1 MVMDVDMPVDPATG
15 IESSPPPVEPTSP
28 QQVVR
33 QRRERIAPRR
43 HEVSGNIMQDENAK
57 EIQRLF
63 QQFLETFKDPEPP
76 AASSVGSNVER
87 SPFYY
92 IAELQEMLGYPVPNT
107 LLKFNWV
114 HFEGPFDREG
124 DASKWED
131 LSSVLAKNF
140 YRFEPYLLEAIKNTV
155 ADNFPNEWE
164 EKDIQEKQ
172 FQLSVYNYPDRKKL
186 RELKTSFIAQLSSFT
201 GTITRSTE
209 VRPELLQGTFACNE
223 CGTIATDVAQNFRYT
238 EPQKCANA
246 NCGNTSSWQL
256 LMERCK
262 FVDWQ
267 KLRVQEHSEDIPAG
281 SMPRSI
287 DVVLRNQLVEQAK
300 PGDKCTFT
308 GMLIVV
314 PNVSNM
320 YRSKDPG
327 QRGGK
332 GRTGDGVQG
341 FSGLGVREMNYK
353 MLFLASSIVQDGT
366 LGPKDEENEEDVV
379 KDFNDEQRA
388 RIIEMGYNTPNLYD
402 RLADCIAPNIY
413 GHDNIKKGILLMM
426 FGGVHKKTIGKVS
439 LRGDLNVCIVGDPS
453 TAKSQFLKF
462 VARLM
467 PRTVYTSGKAST
479 SAGLTAAV
487 QRDPETGEFGVEA
500 GALMLAD
507 NGVCCIDE
515 FDKMDENDQAAIHE
529 AMEQQTITLTK
540 AGIQATLNARASIL
554 AAANPIFGRYDTTRS
569 LRMNVNISAP
579 IMSRFD
585 LFFVVL
591 DECDAKVDLSVAEHI
606 LMLHRNQ
613 EIKMNAEFTKEE
625 VRDYIKFAR
634 TCKPK
639 MTETARTYMV
649 KTYVSVRQQD
659 AEERKAYRFTV
670 RQLESLVRLSEARAR
685 IQLSETVETK
695 HVREAARLL
704 KKSIISVDSPEMNLG
719 EGEDNEEDGGMDVE
733 SQHRT
738 QQRQNQ
744 SCSYAQYTRVCNMVV
759 THIRSLS
766 AEAGEEPLITTAA
779 LENWYTNLLVSA
791 DVGNVDKV
799 AMVKRELDNFRWIIN
814 RLINVDTIL
823 IDSTNENGE
832 KMICVHTNFDPDN
845 IHSGGVAAKAS
856 QPVEPKRGKGTQVD
870 DAPGKESMDME
881 SEHKEV
887 VEEAGASIADVFEFG
902 DDDL

>member
-1 MVMDVDMPVDPATG
+1 MPDDPATG

-28 QQVVR
+28 QRVAR
-33 QRRERIAPRR
+33 QRQARIVPRR
-43 HEVSGNIMQDENAK
+43 HEVSGDVMHDENAK

-76 AASSVGSNVER
+76 AASSVGSSNVDR

-92 IAELQEMLGYPVPNT
+92 IAELQEMLAYPAPNT

-114 HFEGPFDREG
+114 HFEGPFDREA
-124 DASKWED
+124 DSRKWED
-131 LSSVLAKNF
+131 LSSVLSKNF
-140 YRFEPYLLEAIKNTV
+140 YRFEPYLLEAIKNTI

-164 EKDIQEKQ
+164 EKDIQKKQ
-172 FQLSVYNYPDRKKL
+172 FQISIYNYPDRKKL
-186 RELKTSFIAQLSSFT
+186 RELKTSYIAQLSSFS

-209 VRPELLQGTFACNE
+209 VRPELIRGTFSCNE
-223 CGTIATDVAQNFRYT
+223 CGTIATDITQNFRFT
-238 EPQKCANA
+238 EPQKCVNA
-246 NCGNTSSWQL
+246 VCGNTSSWQL
-256 LMERCK
+256 LMDRCT

-287 DVVLRNQLVEQAK
+287 DIVLRNQLVEQAK

-314 PNVSNM
+314 PDVSNM
-320 YRSKDPG
+320 YRKRDPG
-327 QRGGK
+327 SRSAR
-332 GRTGDGVQG
+332 GRTGDGVKG
-341 FSGLGVREMNYK
+341 FAGLGVREMNYR
-353 MLFLASSIVQDGT
+353 MLFLASSIVQDGS
-366 LGPKDEENEEDVV
+366 LGPKEEENEEDIV
-379 KDFNDEQRA
+379 KDFNDQQKE
-388 RIIEMGYNTPNLYD
+388 RIIQMGYNTPNLYD

-413 GHDNIKKGILLMM
+413 GHENIKKGILLML
-426 FGGVHKKTIGKVS
+426 FGGVHKRTVGQVG

-462 VARLM
+462 VARLL

-515 FDKMDENDQAAIHE
+515 FDKMDEDDQAAIHE
-529 AMEQQTITLTK
+529 AMEQQTITITK

-591 DECDAKVDLSVAEHI
+591 DECDVKVDESVAEHI
-606 LMLHRNQ
+606 LLLHRNQ
-613 EIKMNAEFTKEE
+613 EIKLNAEFSKEE

-639 MTETARTYMV
+639 MTEAARKYMV
-649 KTYVSVRQQD
+649 KTYVSVRQRD

-685 IQLSETVETK
+685 VQLSETVEAK

-719 EGEDNEEDGGMDVE
+719 DGEGEDDDGMDVE
-733 SQHRT
+733 DAQHRS
-738 QQRQNQ
+738 QRQNQ
-744 SCSYAQYTRVCNMVV
+744 SCSYAKYTKVCNMVV
-759 THIRSLS
+759 THIRSLP
-766 AEAGEEPLITTAA
+766 AEAGEEPLITISA
-779 LENWYTNLLVSA
+779 LENWYTNLLMSA
-791 DVGNVDKV
+791 DAGNEDKV
-799 AMVKRELDNFRWIIN
+799 AMVKQEIDNFRWIIN

-823 IDSTNENGE
+823 IDSVNESGE
-832 KMICVHTNFDPDN
+832 KVICVHTNFDPDN
-845 IHSGGVAAKAS
+845 IHTGGVAEKAS
-856 QPVEPKRGKGTQVD
+856 QPVEPKRGKGAEMD
-870 DAPGKESMDME
+870 SEPAKETMEME
-881 SEHKEV
+881 SERKEV
-887 VEEAGASIADVFEFG
+887 PEIKASDKADVFEFT

>member
-1 MVMDVDMPVDPATG
+1 MPDDPATG

-28 QQVVR
+28 QRAPRRR
-33 QRRERIAPRR
+33 QGQIVPRR
-43 HEVSGNIMQDENAK
+43 HEVSGDIMHDENAK

-76 AASSVGSNVER
+76 TASSVGSNVER

-92 IAELQEMLGYPVPNT
+92 IAELQEMLAYPVPNT

-114 HFEGPFDREG
+114 HFEGPFEKEG
-124 DASKWED
+124 DSSKWDD

-140 YRFEPYLLEAIKNTV
+140 YRFEPYLIEAIKNTI
-155 ADNFPNEWE
+155 ADNFPTEWQ
-164 EKDIQEKQ
+164 EKDIQKKQ

-186 RELKTSFIAQLSSFT
+186 RELKTSYIAQLSSFS

-223 CGTIATDVAQNFRYT
+223 CGTIATDISQNFRFT
-238 EPQKCANA
+238 EPQKCINSH
-246 NCGNTSSWQL
+246 CGNTSSWQL
-256 LMERCK
+256 LLERCT

-281 SMPRSI
+281 SMPRSM
-287 DVVLRNQLVEQAK
+287 DVVLRNQLVEHAK

-314 PNVSNM
+314 PDVSNM
-320 YRSKDPG
+320 YRKKDPR
-327 QRGGK
+327 QRGSR
-332 GRTGDGVQG
+332 GRTGDGVKG
-341 FSGLGVREMNYK
+341 FTGLGVREMNYR
-353 MLFLASSIVQDGT
+353 MLFLASSLVQVGT
-366 LGPKDEENEEDVV
+366 LGPKEEENEEDIV
-379 KDFNDEQRA
+379 KDFTDQQKA

-413 GHDNIKKGILLMM
+413 GHENIKKGILLMM
-426 FGGVHKKTIGKVS
+426 FGGVHKRTIGKVG

-453 TAKSQFLKF
+453 TAKSQFLKY
-462 VARLM
+462 VARLL

-515 FDKMDENDQAAIHE
+515 FDKMDDDDQAAIHE
-529 AMEQQTITLTK
+529 AMEQQTITITK

-569 LRMNVNISAP
+569 LRMNVGISAP

-591 DECDAKVDLSVAEHI
+591 DECDAKVDQSVADHI
-606 LMLHRNQ
+606 LLLHQNQ
-613 EIKMNAEFTKEE
+613 EIKLNAEFTKEE

-639 MTETARTYMV
+639 MTEAARKYMV

-685 IQLSETVETK
+685 VQLSETVKAT

-719 EGEDNEEDGGMDVE
+719 ADDGDDDDGMDVDDD
-733 SQHRT
+733 QHRS
-738 QQRQNQ
+738 QRQKQ
-744 SCSYAQYTRVCNMVV
+744 SCSYAQYTKVCNMVV
-759 THIRSLS
+759 THIRSLP
-766 AEAGEEPLITTAA
+766 AERGEEPLITMSD

-791 DVGNVDKV
+791 DSGNVDKV
-799 AMVKRELDNFRWIIN
+799 AMVKREMDNFRWIIN

-823 IDSTNENGE
+823 IDSVNEVGE
-832 KMICVHTNFDPDN
+832 KVICVHTNFDPDN
-845 IHSGGVAAKAS
+845 IHTGGVAEKAS
-856 QPVEPKRGKGTQVD
+856 QPVEPKRGKGAEM
-870 DAPGKESMDME
+870 DAAPAKESMEME
-881 SEHKEV
+881 GEQKKAA
-887 VEEAGASIADVFEFG
+887 EEKSSAIADVFEFG
-902 DDDL
+902 DEDL